1 MDILSHK
8 GFSINMGFEENDLNL
23 ALCTAS
29 KLNGYVIN
37 HDGNVYKC
45 AMCVE
50 NDKYKEINNIGRI
63 NKNGDMLVNTGKMVK
78 WLGKNKTD
86 EKCVICHHYP
96 ECMGISCPLASKILR
111 QPVRCKELFIDDYE
125 YLLRNR
131 DVVRNIEYLKY
142 ANCNSNLQ

>member
-1 MDILSHK
+1 
-8 GFSINMGFEENDLNL
+8 
-23 ALCTAS
+23 
-29 KLNGYVIN
+29 
-37 HDGNVYKC
+37 
-45 AMCVE
+45 
-50 NDKYKEINNIGRI
+50 
-63 NKNGDMLVNTGKMVK
+63 MVK

-131 DVVRNIEYLKY
+131 DVVRNIEYLK
-142 ANCNSNLQ
+142 